1 MGCGEA
7 HNLTRTRYKPSQ
19 IVKLQPLYEEWKLD
33 KGNNF
38 IAGLRLKKCRKT
50 FFKTDKDFFRNG
62 QRDFPISKNALF
74 PQHHK
79 ANAHDES

>member
-1 MGCGEA
+1 MGCGAA

-19 IVKLQPLYEEWKLD
+19 IVKLQPLYEEWELD

-50 FFKTDKDFFRNG
+50 FFKTDKGNFYTLYILLMRLG
-62 QRDFPISKNALF
+62 TVYG
-74 PQHHK
+74 
-79 ANAHDES
+79 